1 MEDSI
6 ITRAGELGNWS
17 IGKLREF
24 FAGFDTSERPTKIEV
39 EIQTKGMTRGQLI
52 EGILRNEFVSE

>member
-1 MEDSI
+1 MEDAI
-6 ITRAGELGNWS
+6 MTRAGELGDWS

-24 FAGFDTSERPTKIEV
+24 FAGFGTSDRPSQTEV

-52 EGILRNEFVSE
+52 EGILRNEFILD